1 MSESSEKPTIVIH
14 LESVRRGAV
23 VAPGFF
29 EWVEG
34 ARDHY
39 QLAIFSPRASDD
51 TGVILIS
58 MWLHE
63 QRNHWI
69 AAGGQRHPTEPLTIQ
84 IGHEKPADAWLT
96 IDDPNVDWGSPWLTL
111 EALLGVKRDERP

>member
-1 MSESSEKPTIVIH
+1 MSESEKPLIVIH
-14 LESVRRGAV
+14 LECVRRGAV
-23 VAPGFF
+23 VARGFF

-34 ARDHY
+34 ARDRF

-58 MWLHE
+58 MWLHQE
-63 QRNHWI
+63 RNIWI
-69 AAGGQRHPTEPLTIQ
+69 AEGGQRHPTEPLEIQ

-96 IDDPNVDWGSPWLTL
+96 IDDPNVDWDSPSLI
-111 EALLGVKRDERP
+111 GVGR